1 MHRSPKWSPVAALA
15 ATLALV
21 FAACGGT
28 TSSASPAASAAASA
42 APSVAAT
49 EAPPYEGL
57 VYPESGESAC
67 GTAGYENGQI
77 GSIKALDAGTVE
89 FTLCNP
95 DAAFL
100 AKIAFSV
107 FGIQD
112 ADYLAA
118 HAADGSYL
126 DAPNGTGPYTLTE

>member
-1 MHRSPKWSPVAALA
+1 MHRSPKWSPLAALA

-28 TSSASPAASAAASA
+28 TSSASPGASEAPASE
-42 APSVAAT
+42 APSAEAT
-49 EAPPYEGL
+49 EAAPFDGL

-67 GTAGYENGQI
+67 GTEGYTGQI
-77 GSIKALDAGTVE
+77 GSIKAIDGGTVE
-89 FTLCNP
+89 FTLCAP

-118 HAADGSYL
+118 HAAEGSYL
-126 DAPNGTGPYTLTE
+126 DAPNGTGRTR